1 PPAAGPSGPP
11 SAGPSGPPSKDEP
24 KPESDGPTVLQEDDD
39 GTAWLDAGNGYVHRR
54 MPDGDFDQ
62 TIFVPNPDGD
72 GFVPHEA

>member
-1 PPAAGPSGPP
+1 
-11 SAGPSGPPSKDEP
+11 
-24 KPESDGPTVLQEDDD
+24 VLQEDED

-72 GFVPHEA
+72 GFVPNEA